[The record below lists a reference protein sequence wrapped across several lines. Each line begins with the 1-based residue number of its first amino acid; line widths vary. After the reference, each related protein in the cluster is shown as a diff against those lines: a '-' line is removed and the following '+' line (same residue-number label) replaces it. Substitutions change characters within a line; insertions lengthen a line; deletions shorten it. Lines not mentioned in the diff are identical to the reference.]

1 MTKKSWLLAILFIVL
16 PINTLAILEPEDRAQ
31 YYIDQYGSADEN
43 DERVQRVRQVFDRV
57 KQVADKRHYQL
68 PKLQVIKRSRK
79 KDEPLAIALPDGSI
93 ILSQRAIEFFYHN
106 VSPEMGDTRAAFVL
120 GHELAHLAQGHFWHR
135 QFFSLAENSPKLN
148 KMLSSFKEANGIE
161 KETEADD
168 IGFIYAAMAGYPVDK
183 LVVEGPLQQA
193 FWKYWEQQAVRK
205 VLESHPSPTVRAE
218 VLRLRLQD
226 LLSQLPYFQF
236 GVRLAHFNRCDDAVY
251 FFKEFARAFP
261 SHQVYNNLG
270 LCELQQAQLEL
281 GEAAYSYWLPSVLDV
296 SSELED
302 EWYSMS
308 KGEELSTLA
317 RNLLNRA
324 KEYFELASDKD
335 TSYLPAT
342 LNLVTT
348 MLYLGKIYQARAQI
362 EKARQLAPNDLEI
375 QGWRA
380 VILFE
385 EGKQSLTDMWPDVVD
400 SLEKLAQQPAPP
412 SVLYNM
418 ARLLEQRGRTGADEF
433 WQRLA
438 QQADLPRAI
447 RDRVC
452 EKTTCPPPQPN
463 QTAKAHWE
471 LPLKLGDRT
480 KRHQTLRQWQKISSR
495 RLYDI
500 REELYQSPNH
510 SAEVLG
516 LNKRIEMVVLK
527 QLEHLSVKDLPAY
540 CGHPLRQ
547 RRVVNGTLF
556 SCEHWAALVADEKV
570 KEVWVIKKPH
580 E

>member
-1 MTKKSWLLAILFIVL
+1 MTKKSWLFAILFIVL
-16 PINTLAILEPEDRAQ
+16 PINTFAILEPEDRAQ
-31 YYIDQYGSADEN
+31 YYIDQYGSADKK
-43 DERVQRVRQVFDRV
+43 DERVQRVRQVFDRI
-57 KQVADKRHYQL
+57 KQVADKRAHRL
-68 PKLQVIKRSRK
+68 PELKVIKQSRK
-79 KDEPLAIALPDGSI
+79 KDDPLAIALPDGSI
-93 ILSQRAIEFFYHN
+93 ILSQRAIEFFYYN

-120 GHELAHLAQGHFWHR
+120 GHELAHLAKDDFWHR
-135 QFFSLAENSPKLN
+135 QFFSLTKESKEL
-148 KMLSSFKEANGIE
+148 KEMLSRLKDSNRIKKES
-161 KETEADD
+161 EADD
-168 IGFIYAAMAGYPVDK
+168 RGFIYAAMAGYPVDK
-183 LVVEGPLQQA
+183 LVVKGPLQQA
-193 FWKYWEQQAVRK
+193 FWKYWEQQAVRM
-205 VLESHPSPTVRAE
+205 VLDSHPSPTDRAE

-226 LLSQLPYFQF
+226 LLTQLPYFQF

-251 FFKEFARAFP
+251 FLKEFARAFP
-261 SHQVYNNLG
+261 SHQVFNNLG

-281 GEAAYSYWLPSVLDV
+281 GDRAYSYWLPSVLDV

-302 EWYSMS
+302 EWVSMS

-324 KEYFELASDKD
+324 KEYFEWASDKD
-335 TSYLPAT
+335 ASYLPAR

-348 MLYLGKIYQARAQI
+348 TLYLGEIYQARAQI

-400 SLEKLAQQPAPP
+400 LLEKLAQQPVPP

-418 ARLLEQRGRTGADEF
+418 ARLLEQRGRTGAEEF

-447 RDRVC
+447 RDIVC

-471 LPLKLGDRT
+471 LPVKLGDRT
-480 KRHQTLRQWQKISSR
+480 KRHRTLRQWQKISSR

-500 REELYQSPNH
+500 REELYQAPNH

-516 LNKRIEMVVLK
+516 LNRRIEMVVLK
-527 QLEHLSVKDLPAY
+527 QLQHLSLKDLPAY

-547 RRVVNGTLF
+547 RHVVNGTLF
-556 SCEHWAALVADEKV
+556 SCEHWVALVADEKV
-570 KEVWVIKKPH
+570 KEVWVIKKPY
-580 E
+580 